1 MGVSK
6 ARLAEYSAALLATI
20 AVVWTGVN
28 VRHEYLRPHPRP
40 TSATAIVEEW
50 RSLASVGERR
60 GRDSARVTIVVF
72 SDYQCGSCREMEK
85 KIGVLQRKHRDALA
99 VVTRHFPLPTHPY
112 AAPAARAVIC
122 ASYQGQFESLHHLLF
137 STEGDSLGSKAWV
150 EYAAAAGISDTASFG
165 RCIEKPE
172 VADRVNADRQAA
184 EWLGGFATPT
194 FLINEELYVGLPW
207 DFERIVAKHVKR

>member
-6 ARLAEYSAALLATI
+6 AKLAEYFAALLVII

-28 VRHEYLRPHPRP
+28 VRREFLRPRPRP
-40 TSATAIVEEW
+40 TSATALVDEW

-60 GRDSARVTIVVF
+60 GHDNARVTIVVF
-72 SDYQCGSCREMEK
+72 SDYQCGSCREMERR
-85 KIGVLQRKHRDALA
+85 IGVLQRKHRDALA
-99 VVTRHFPLPTHPY
+99 VETRHFPLPTHPY
-112 AAPAARAVIC
+112 AAPAARAAIC
-122 ASYQGQFESLHHLLF
+122 ASHQGQFASLHRLLF
-137 STEGDSLGSKAWV
+137 STEVDSLGSKAWV
-150 EYAAAAGISDTASFG
+150 EYAAAAGISDTTAFG
-165 RCIEKPE
+165 RCLEKPE
-172 VADRVNADRQAA
+172 VAARVNADRQAA